1 MIKLLLIITLLCIN
15 CTLYAEQ
22 KILLLGDSLSAAYG
36 IPKEQSWVNLL
47 RNKLKQIDPE
57 FEIINASITGS
68 TTANGLKQLPEL
80 LKSHQPDWVLLE
92 LGGNDGLR
100 GLSLK
105 SMKINLEKMIKLS
118 KNAGAKVILIGIKIP
133 PNYGPV
139 YTRMFDKVYSQLSK
153 QYDLPLVP
161 FLLKDVAIKP
171 ELMLPDRLH
180 PNEKAQPIIFNT
192 VWQTIKSNF

>member
-1 MIKLLLIITLLCIN
+1 MLCIN

>member
-1 MIKLLLIITLLCIN
+1 LLCIN

-57 FEIINASITGS
+57 FEIVNASITGS

-80 LKSHQPDWVLLE
+80 LKSHQPDWVILE